1 MWGISGLNLNGM
13 MKSSSSSSNNN
24 NNNTN
29 NNNASIEILTLNQ
42 LSTLQIKLK
51 NHLPQIVPF
60 SYKLSW
66 PSHSSMLVLIFDW
79 KRHRYIDRKKKYNKK
94 DEKSSRQRKLNYR
107 KIHRKQTNSIKDHSL
122 WSTHL

>member
-13 MKSSSSSSNNN
+13 MKSSSSSNNN

-60 SYKLSW
+60 SYKL
-66 PSHSSMLVLIFDW
+66 
-79 KRHRYIDRKKKYNKK
+79 
-94 DEKSSRQRKLNYR
+94 
-107 KIHRKQTNSIKDHSL
+107 
-122 WSTHL
+122 